1 MSFHGMVAGSM
12 ARASGSSSRMT
23 NHISGGASR
32 RPVRP
37 MRWRKEDTVQGASI
51 WKARSRRP
59 MSMPSYSVAVVTVV
73 MVWLSSFMTPS
84 AVSR

>member
-1 MSFHGMVAGSM
+1 M
-12 ARASGSSSRMT
+12 ALASGSSSRMT

-51 WKARSRRP
+51 WNARSSRP
-59 MSMPSYSVAVVTVV
+59 ISMPNSSVAVVTVV
-73 MVWLSSFMTPS
+73 RNWLSSFITAS

>member
-1 MSFHGMVAGSM
+1 MVVGSM

-37 MRWRKEDTVQGASI
+37 IRCKKEETVQGASI
-51 WKARSRRP
+51 WKARSSRP
-59 MSMPSYSVAVVTVV
+59 MSMPNSRVAVVTVV
-73 MVWLSSFMTPS
+73 MHWESSFMISS